1 MAWRIQNLNRKKSG
15 PPSTE
20 DISRCFL
27 LARLVVRS
35 FGRSIAFF
43 LSGIIIIS
51 FVCLVWFGLILFCL
65 GVWVRGHYFEKR
77 RIGVALHCRTLLVHW
92 SGLHSTTLDDVRLD
106 WVVTGLCVSVRLLPV
121 LSYECLS

>member
-1 MAWRIQNLNRKKSG
+1 
-15 PPSTE
+15 
-20 DISRCFL
+20 
-27 LARLVVRS
+27 
-35 FGRSIAFF
+35 
-43 LSGIIIIS
+43 
-51 FVCLVWFGLILFCL
+51 LVWFDFVCL

-121 LSYECLS
+121 LSYECLSWNLISVSFIFLIWSHNEYTGQYW